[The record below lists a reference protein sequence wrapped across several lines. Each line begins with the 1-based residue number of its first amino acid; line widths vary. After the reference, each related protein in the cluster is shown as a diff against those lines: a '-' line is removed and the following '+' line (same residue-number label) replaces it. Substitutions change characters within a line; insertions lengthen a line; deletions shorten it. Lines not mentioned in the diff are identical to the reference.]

1 MNCSRMAQCGAR
13 VRKILG
19 LYARLLRACDG
30 GSAVEFSLVAF
41 PFILIVFGSV
51 TFGWIFF
58 LISNMESAAREAARR
73 MAVAEASFSASDVTC
88 SDAAAQVPGSAE
100 FFACGLLVFTTAM
113 TVNADDLCPTE
124 RSVRVQITVDA
135 GQVAILDILGYFDGR
150 DLSAEVTLRKEAECA

>member
-1 MNCSRMAQCGAR
+1 MAQCGAR

-73 MAVAEASFSASDVTC
+73 MAVAEASFELLSGVLKTFAVTC
-88 SDAAAQVPGSAE
+88 DSGRLKTCSFCSD
-100 FFACGLLVFTTAM
+100 CGVRIYHQGPDRELSIKAGTL
-113 TVNADDLCPTE
+113 DDRIALQPE
-124 RSVRVQITVDA
+124 AHYWASRKQAWVLIP
-135 GQVAILDILGYFDGR
+135 DGTQAYP
-150 DLSAEVTLRKEAECA
+150 DDN